1 MEAPH
6 SPPAHDIEDINK
18 SLGGEKVCRK
28 EEAEFGQAEG
38 DIVADTLRDISADVC
53 NCPHNPLTPGCPD
66 RMVRA
71 SNLAFQGSVTVKK
84 DPSVQSLISDCSW
97 E

>member
-53 NCPHNPLTPGCPD
+53 NRPHNPLTPGCPD